1 MVENTGL
8 GSGDEVGILGNPL
21 SYSSIYTHIPVLQER
36 GIEVSF
42 DNRTPQRI
50 RIVSG
55 NDQQGLPGAALK
67 KPFVIEVQDEHGVA
81 FEGVPVTFAVTAGGG
96 ALSITST
103 ATNTNGRAESTL
115 TLGPNPG
122 INTVTV
128 SVAGIPEG
136 QTFNAVDIRVPK
148 TLEIISGNDQ
158 EGLPGAALEN
168 PFAVEVRDGTD
179 KPLPG
184 VEVTFSVTGGGG
196 TLSVTSATTDKNGRA
211 ESILILG
218 SNAGTNTVTVSV
230 AWSQEEK
237 TFSAEGIRIRDPNLR
252 AAIATTLGKPPSAPF
267 VRAHIPALTELYAPE
282 ANISDLTG
290 LESATNLTSL
300 TLHSN
305 NISDISAV
313 AGLTNLTSLTLY
325 NNNISDISVVAG
337 LTNLT
342 FLSLWDNNISDISAV
357 AGLTNL
363 KTLELG
369 DNNISNISVVAG
381 LTNLTYL
388 NLWGNNTSDISVVA
402 GLTKLASLYLGGNN
416 ISDIS
421 VVAGLT
427 NLTRLYLGDN
437 NITDISPLV
446 ENTGLG
452 SGHEV
457 GIVGNPLS
465 YSSIY
470 THIPVL
476 QERGVEVFFDNR
488 TPQRIRIVS
497 GNDQQGLPGAALEKP
512 LIVEV
517 QDERG
522 DAFEEVPI
530 TFTVTNGGGTL
541 SVTSATTDSN
551 GRAESI
557 LMLGPNPGTN
567 TVEVGVTGIQEKQSV
582 SAIAE
587 LPPIPQDVNKGRC
600 REYLGFG
607 VGCVGSRG

>member
-1 MVENTGL
+1 M
-8 GSGDEVGILGNPL
+8 
-21 SYSSIYTHIPVLQER
+21 
-36 GIEVSF
+36 
-42 DNRTPQRI
+42 
-50 RIVSG
+50 
-55 NDQQGLPGAALK
+55 
-67 KPFVIEVQDEHGVA
+67 
-81 FEGVPVTFAVTAGGG
+81 
-96 ALSITST
+96 
-103 ATNTNGRAESTL
+103 
-115 TLGPNPG
+115 
-122 INTVTV
+122 
-128 SVAGIPEG
+128 
-136 QTFNAVDIRVPK
+136 
-148 TLEIISGNDQ
+148 
-158 EGLPGAALEN
+158 
-168 PFAVEVRDGTD
+168 
-179 KPLPG
+179 
-184 VEVTFSVTGGGG
+184 
-196 TLSVTSATTDKNGRA
+196 
-211 ESILILG
+211 
-218 SNAGTNTVTVSV
+218 
-230 AWSQEEK
+230 
-237 TFSAEGIRIRDPNLR
+237 
-252 AAIATTLGKPPSAPF
+252 
-267 VRAHIPALTELYAPE
+267 
-282 ANISDLTG
+282 
-290 LESATNLTSL
+290 
-300 TLHSN
+300 
-305 NISDISAV
+305 V

-457 GIVGNPLS
+457 DIVGNPLS

-587 LPPIPQDVNKGRC
+587 LPPIPQDVNRDDVVNILDLVLVASVLGDEGRDLDADVNGDGVVNILDLVLVAGA
-600 REYLGFG
+600 LGTWQPRRPQIHG
-607 VGCVGSRG
+607 H